1 MIGKSN
7 QKANEGV
14 MISGPREPD
23 VGRRNI
29 GAMLLAAI
37 GAAGIA
43 GCASATGEELENVG
57 ESAAA
62 LADIT
67 IGWVDTVLGSP
78 PSTSWLLRAGD
89 LAINIGGS
97 VPLQGAIVVIA
108 KGCVTK
114 GDGGGGMFYWDED
127 DLSTLD
133 DGGTVIVPNLN
144 PTHDPGHPVPARR
157 GCWKRIYSGALNL
170 AWFGA
175 NPTGAGVD
183 NTVALFNA
191 LKVVTAAGGTIQVS
205 HLYPV
210 GHLDWEGISIGP
222 GLDNSSYRILAAAHD
237 VTIEGI
243 MVGAGFTFMNV
254 TSVAPDI
261 YSVALKF
268 GACERIT
275 IRNLT
280 LDGSANHPEPPNTP
294 LGIGFVYLRACKE
307 TVIEGC
313 RFTNGAHSGGFSL
326 GTEGGVGSRYEN
338 NLFSNHAGIK
348 IGYINDNEHE
358 DGAHILGNT
367 ILSGSGEHNEAG
379 AAHTSMYVT
388 VHNGVIANNRFRDI
402 TYAVALVILTGPYS
416 SEATTNL
423 VISGNAFFNCYSA
436 IRQDSGGAGV
446 VSMQNISITG
456 NVCYGGGGA
465 PDDYIDARSAIAME
479 PTRGLSITGNS
490 IRNYTGTI
498 LQLNGCSNAVV
509 SGNVIEWTTSESNF
523 ATGAINW
530 SVSSNGDAQNVV
542 IDGNVVIG
550 YAYPISAGS
559 NPTAVGATSGY
570 RCSGLTISNNYL
582 FCGGGGIQAIHI
594 HPATHRVR
602 IFNNRIE
609 STGPTKK
616 MLLES
621 TCQLSNNTVQTID
634 LVSGPYDLNVT
645 YYWEEELGRKTY
657 RPDSAPPT
665 VPPMGLTWR
674 IGDLQYN
681 GSDAA
686 LLPMLS
692 VGDPVGWIYTGTT
705 LGWRGF
711 GVIV

>member
-1 MIGKSN
+1 MLGKSN

-62 LADIT
+62 LSGIT

-78 PSTSWLLRAGD
+78 PSTFWLVRAGD

-97 VPLQGAIVVIA
+97 VPLQGAVVVIA

-170 AWFGA
+170 SWFGA

-222 GLDNSSYRILAAAHD
+222 GLDGSSYGIPAAAHD

-254 TSVAPDI
+254 TKVAPNI

-268 GACERIT
+268 GACVRIT
-275 IRNLT
+275 LRNLT

-326 GTEGGVGSRYEN
+326 ATEGGVGSRYEN

-348 IGYINDNEHE
+348 IGYINDGEHE

-367 ILSGSGEHNEAG
+367 ILSGSGACNQVE

-402 TYAVALVILTGPYS
+402 TCSVALIIITGIVL
-416 SEATTNL
+416 SEVTTNL
-423 VISGNAFFNCYSA
+423 VISGNAFYNCYSA
-436 IRQDSGGAGV
+436 IRQDSGGTGAA
-446 VSMQNISITG
+446 SMQNISITG
-456 NVCYGGGGA
+456 NVCVGGGGV
-465 PDDYIDARSAIAME
+465 PDGYIGARSAIAME

-490 IRNYTGTI
+490 IRNYTGVV
-498 LQLNGCSNAVV
+498 LYLNGCSNAVV
-509 SGNVIEWTTSESNF
+509 SGNVIEWTSPEPTDLWRAIVWSTS
-523 ATGAINW
+523 GA
-530 SVSSNGDAQNVV
+530 DAQNVV
-542 IDGNVVIG
+542 IDGNTIV
-550 YAYPISAGS
+550 
-559 NPTAVGATSGY
+559 GY
-570 RCSGLTISNNYL
+570 RYGILAGTDPGPVPLEEPDYHCSGLTISNNY
-582 FCGGGGIQAIHI
+582 FFHAVGVQAIFI
-594 HPATHRVR
+594 NPYTSNVR
-602 IFNNRIE
+602 IFDNQVASSSLNASDTVIW
-609 STGPTKK
+609 
-616 MLLES
+616 LES
-621 TCQLSNNTVQTID
+621 TCQLSDNRVGTIQ
-634 LVSGPYDLNVT
+634 LSSTRPNVT
-645 YYWEEELGRKTY
+645 YYWEEEKGRKTFC
-657 RPDSAPPT
+657 PAPTAPT
-665 VPPMGLTWR
+665 VPPTDVTWNV
-674 IGDLQYN
+674 GDLQYH
-681 GSDAA
+681 SAPA
-686 LLPMLS
+686 TT
-692 VGDPVGWIYTGTT
+692 GDPVGWVYTSANV
-705 LGWRGF
+705 WRGF
-711 GVIV
+711 GALI